1 MKKAFTLAEAL
12 VTMAIIGI
20 VMALSI
26 PAVIQSTNDTRPLF
40 KKAYYTVETVVNELI
55 NDTSL
60 YPSGDLSDPASGSFC
75 ENFLSRLNTIG
86 TISCTARAAI
96 TPDGTNQDATTT
108 NAMKW
113 YNLHSPSAF
122 TPPGDNDTA
131 FIAENCDGTG
141 DADCGTECTGLDNST
156 DTCVRIDIDVNGSEK
171 GADIESDQANRDI
184 FRIYVTSTG
193 KVTVQSPED
202 DVWDEAFILQN

>member
-40 KKAYYTVETVVNELI
+40 KKAYNTVETVVNELI
-55 NDTSL
+55 NDVSL

-75 ENFLSRLNTIG
+75 SNFFDKLNVIG
-86 TISCTARAAI
+86 AVSCDDADLV
-96 TPDGTNQDATTT
+96 TPDGTNQDAVTT

-113 YNLHSPSAF
+113 YNLHSTVAATATSGF
-122 TPPGDNDTA
+122 TA
-131 FIAENCDGTG
+131 ANCDGG
-141 DADCGTECTGLDNST
+141 SGGGGTT
-156 DTCVRIDIDVNGSEK
+156 DIDTDENTCIEILVDVNGSQK
-171 GADIESDQANRDI
+171 GANITTDQANKDI
-184 FRIYVTSTG
+184 FTIYVTNSG
-193 KVTVQSPED
+193 KVTVETAEAN
-202 DVWDEAFILQN
+202 VYDEAYILQN